1 MVYDCAVDAVMAPD
15 QASLPPTAGR
25 SCRRRSDSLAVLEG
39 LREPLAPV
47 STLIQ
52 SPPGTGHCGLHT
64 PEHLGR
70 PAAPPQC
77 PRGHTCLLGAIQGE
91 ERLSLVTG
99 APPPS
104 VRA

>member
-1 MVYDCAVDAVMAPD
+1 MTARLTLSWRPTRPPSPHGRQVPSEALRLTGCARGPQGATCPCVY
-15 QASLPPTAGR
+15 SNT
-25 SCRRRSDSLAVLEG
+25 E
-39 LREPLAPV
+39 
-47 STLIQ
+47 
-52 SPPGTGHCGLHT
+52 PPGTGHCGLHT